1 MQRFSNI
8 PYIQLFSWLFGPVR
22 LSYIHFETIFLI
34 YSTHGQ
40 LQRFKQSS
48 SGLISWIVLVF
59 HFYWTNTTW
68 WNLLAAYPVIGT
80 CCTTKY
86 GSMWLNKCRHTL
98 ISHNTIPNYLLYFTN
113 KITRVKSTSALK
125 KSHLLQDFYIV
136 SHYFIQMV
144 MSLCLPPP
152 PMLFFISLS
161 IHAFSD
167 SPHNFI
173 WNTHVVLYYT
183 SF

>member
-1 MQRFSNI
+1 M
-8 PYIQLFSWLFGPVR
+8 R

-59 HFYWTNTTW
+59 HLYWTNTTW

-113 KITRVKSTSALK
+113 RITRVKSTSALK

-144 MSLCLPPP
+144 MSLCLPPHVIFYFIINSC
-152 PMLFFISLS
+152 FFR
-161 IHAFSD
+161 
-167 SPHNFI
+167 
-173 WNTHVVLYYT
+173 
-183 SF
+183 